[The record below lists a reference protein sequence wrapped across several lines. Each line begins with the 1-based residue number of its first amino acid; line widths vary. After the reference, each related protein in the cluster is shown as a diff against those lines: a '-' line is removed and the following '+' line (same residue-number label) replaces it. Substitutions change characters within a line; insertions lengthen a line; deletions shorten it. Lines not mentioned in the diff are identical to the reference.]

1 MNVIAESALRVSI
14 VILLSLT
21 AAAVMRRR
29 SAALRH
35 WILASGV
42 VVAMAMPALQVIA
55 PRWDMPHQRI
65 STAVTNAVPIVSEI
79 VAPGL
84 NATDSPQTPM
94 GGRTSIAA
102 IVAVV
107 WTAGLVAAVVLLVAG
122 VARLAWIAAHA
133 RPLVDERWGAP
144 VREIASGLDLRREV
158 TILQSTHERLLVTWG
173 FCSPRIILPI
183 GAEEWSDERIRV
195 VLCHELSHVRRG
207 DWVLQIVAGV
217 VRAIYWFNP
226 LIWIACRWLRHESE
240 RACDDDVLNLGMRGP
255 DYATELLNIARTL
268 RRPVWNPAPAMA
280 RPSSLQ
286 RRVRAMLNTTID
298 RRPVSGRSRSAIAA
312 TALSVSVVIAGSGAA
327 AQIGSALSGSIVDA
341 LNNAIPNVTMTL
353 RNTASGERYT
363 VTSDADGRFTFDA
376 LPDGDYQGEIN
387 APGFNT
393 THPFF
398 RIKDGKS
405 NQPTVIPLPLGS
417 IEESVTV
424 TSNTPPPSVASPPA
438 RARAGVDALRSRVA
452 RRDPNAAIWPPLKT
466 QDVRPLYP
474 QNRTDEEA
482 TVFLN
487 GIIDTNGLMKGLQV
501 LQPVN
506 EDFARAAFD
515 AVNAWRFEPTRLHGV
530 PVDTSIHV
538 TVRFVH

>member
-1 MNVIAESALRVSI
+1 MNAIAESALRVSM
-14 VILLSLT
+14 VILLSLG
-21 AAAVMRRR
+21 AAAMMRRR

-42 VVAMAMPALQVIA
+42 VVAMAMPVLQVIA
-55 PRWDMPHQRI
+55 PHWNVPHQRI
-65 STAVTNAVPIVSEI
+65 SIAVTNVVPIVSAI
-79 VAPGL
+79 VAPRL
-84 NATDSPQTPM
+84 TATDSLPTNASGQ
-94 GGRTSIAA
+94 TSIAA
-102 IVAVV
+102 IVVV
-107 WTAGLVAAVVLLVAG
+107 TWTAGLFAAVVLLVAG
-122 VARLAWIAAHA
+122 VARLAWIAARA
-133 RPLVDERWGAP
+133 RPLVDGRWVATAH
-144 VREIASGLDLRREV
+144 EIASGLELRRKV
-158 TILQSTHERLLVTWG
+158 LLLQSTHEGLLVTWG
-173 FCSPRIILPI
+173 LRSPRIILPT
-183 GAEEWSDERIRV
+183 GAEKWSAERIRV

-207 DWVLQIVAGV
+207 DWLLQIVAGV

-240 RACDDDVLNLGMRGP
+240 RACDDDVLNLGMTGS

-268 RRPVWNPAPAMA
+268 RRPMWSPAPAMA

-298 RRPVSGRSRSAIAA
+298 RRPVSDRSRIGIAA
-312 TALSVSVVIAGSGAA
+312 AALGVAVVIAGSGAA

-341 LNNAIPNVTMTL
+341 LNNAIPNVTTTL
-353 RNTASGERYT
+353 RNTATGERYT

-376 LPDGDYQGEIN
+376 LPDGEYQGEIN

-405 NQPTVIPLPLGS
+405 SQPTVIPLPLGS
-417 IEESVTV
+417 VEESVTV
-424 TSNTPPPSVASPPA
+424 LSNAPPSPVTSLN
-438 RARAGVDALRSRVA
+438 RAQLDALRSRVA
-452 RRDPNAAIWPPLKT
+452 RRDPNAAILPPLKT
-466 QDVRPLYP
+466 TDVRPVYP

-515 AVNAWRFEPTRLHGV
+515 AVNAWQFEPTRLHGV
-530 PVDTSIHV
+530 PVDTAIHI
-538 TVRFVH
+538 TVRFVR